1 VCVCG
6 ASRCVG
12 AVWSATRKEWRK
24 KRDKVEVRVQSLD
37 YIRFTGEV
45 SRFTDKVNNDTRT
58 MITEIEVPNPNL
70 ELVPGMYAAVVLK
83 VEQRPRVLTIP
94 IEAASI
100 GDSTTVCVVNS
111 SQEIEVRAI
120 TLGLETASRC
130 EVISGLKEG
139 LKQDV
144 NSFVDSIG
152 ERHLRSGETK
162 VCSNDSLIYH
172 HG

>member
-1 VCVCG
+1 LDFPVSVAYVRDVHLG
-6 ASRCVG
+6 
-12 AVWSATRKEWRK
+12 
-24 KRDKVEVRVQSLD
+24 DKVEVRVQSLD
-37 YIRFTGEV
+37 YKRITGEV

-83 VEQRPRVLTIP
+83 VEQRPRALTIP

-139 LKQDV
+139 ELV
-144 NSFVDSIG
+144 MIG
-152 ERHLRSGETK
+152 GRTAVHAGEKVETK
-162 VCSNDSLIYH
+162 PWQASALP
-172 HG
+172 